1 MSEETNMSNRSLLRT
16 GIVGTVLTAICCFT
30 PVLVILFGALGVAA
44 WLGWIDLVLFP
55 LLAAFIALT
64 VFALRKRSAP
74 PRVADQRDGS

>member
-1 MSEETNMSNRSLLRT
+1 MSNRSLLRT
-16 GIVGTVLTAICCFT
+16 GIVGTVVTAICCVT
-30 PVLVILFGALGVAA
+30 PVLVVLFGALGVSA

-64 VFALRKRSAP
+64 VIALSRRSAP